1 MLISEILQDFQPSFI
16 NRFLRIVLRISLRR
30 MHVFNNK
37 VHKQSFH
44 EKQFRLFDINEN
56 SE

>member
-37 VHKQSFH
+37 AQKQSFH
-44 EKQFRLFDINEN
+44 EKQFRLF
-56 SE
+56 

>member
-30 MHVFNNK
+30 MNVFNNK
-37 VHKQSFH
+37 AHKQSFH